1 MMWPF
6 LIIGIL
12 LSVSFYLI
20 RKLMA
25 NVSDLQAANANQ
37 AAAIDALEVRVA
49 ALEASQGVPE
59 ADLDPV
65 LEVINANTVR
75 INAIAPTP

>member
-1 MMWPF
+1 MWPF

-12 LSVSFYLI
+12 LYVSFYLI

>member
-1 MMWPF
+1 MMWPL

-12 LSVSFYLI
+12 LYVSFYLI